1 MSRHGKLCEHELCDM
16 RGILVRG
23 RSSRFTAVVVTLA
36 FGVLLA
42 GASRLPANSAGL
54 AQAQSTQKDVY
65 DTPGPPPAPV
75 QPVPYSHK
83 AHVALHLKCE
93 GCHANPDPGALMAYP
108 ATSACMKCHANTAK
122 SKPGVQKLAEYSKSN
137 TPIPWVRVYASLPG
151 TGYSHRKHLD
161 KGMKC
166 EMCHGDVAQMD
177 AMSEVKST
185 TSMGGCIGCHKLHAA
200 ATTCVTCHPAW
211 GIGMAVRKD

>member
-1 MSRHGKLCEHELCDM
+1 NLSRIRGNGSPWAKCRVGDAERSWQYDHRRGYRQERYTEDLTVQLNGEKFFAGGEVSRHGKLWEHELCNM

-83 AHVALHLKCE
+83 A
-93 GCHANPDPGALMAYP
+93 
-108 ATSACMKCHANTAK
+108 
-122 SKPGVQKLAEYSKSN
+122 
-137 TPIPWVRVYASLPG
+137 
-151 TGYSHRKHLD
+151 
-161 KGMKC
+161 
-166 EMCHGDVAQMD
+166 
-177 AMSEVKST
+177 
-185 TSMGGCIGCHKLHAA
+185 
-200 ATTCVTCHPAW
+200 
-211 GIGMAVRKD
+211 